1 MIYQHENITVKLKKN
16 YNGIINHQR
25 WSRGHKLE
33 AKANGTKKFR
43 GQGQTLSRPRPRTK
57 DTSVSVLK
65 KKRSS
70 KIFFQAISTCEKQ
83 KKGLRKFSARF
94 LALSNKISRV
104 RKIVLSSSRGRS
116 NFRGLEAS
124 RPRLKTSKSLF
135 EDVLEAKK
143 PRTSSRTSPLLAT
156 SHKAR

>member
-1 MIYQHENITVKLKKN
+1 MVSLTTRGGVEDTSSRPRPTAQKN
-16 YNGIINHQR
+16 F
-25 WSRGHKLE
+25 E
-33 AKANGTKKFR
+33 AKAKDRPSR
-43 GQGQTLSRPRPRTK
+43 GQGQGHRRKCSP
-57 DTSVSVLK
+57 K
-65 KKRSS
+65 KKVFKKFFSGDFHLR
-70 KIFFQAISTCEKQ
+70 KI

-94 LALSNKISRV
+94 PALSNKISRV

-124 RPRLKTSKSLF
+124 RPRPKTSKSLF
-135 EDVLEAKK
+135 EDVLEARK